1 MPTVYAHTSDGY
13 VRMIDSSWSDTR
25 DATAGSEVNST
36 AQGQNQ
42 AVQASTVKGGQYAI
56 ARSFFL
62 FNMSGVS
69 GTVSEAT
76 LNLFG
81 YIGSSDSVADY
92 FVVKSTHA
100 TSGGT
105 IALGTDDYDTITG
118 WDTSTSADGNGAGD
132 QESNVT
138 KYSSEITSWSTS
150 GYNSITLNA
159 QARSDMVGNTFFAIC
174 VMNSTS
180 DLRDI
185 TPTGGFSNA
194 MFYANRTGV
203 ARDPKIVYTI
213 ATGYGEDI
221 MGVASANIATVN
233 GIATAN
239 ISEVI
244 GV

>member
-36 AQGQNQ
+36 AHGQNS

-56 ARSFFL
+56 ARSFFY

-81 YIGSSDSVADY
+81 YSNSDSVADY

-100 TSGGT
+100 TSAGDA
-105 IALGTDDYDTITG
+105 ALGTDDYDTITG

-159 QARSDMVGNTFFAIC
+159 QARSDMVGNAFFAIC

-194 MFYANRTGV
+194 MFYANRLGV